1 MCYDVCMSIIEVS
14 LEGYGRAHLCL
25 DLMEDYTEPDGIE
38 VWRATFNEINEFDK
52 DPENLWVVFFE
63 MNSRDGYE
71 QWDLISEAIET
82 YKMEVEQID

>member
-1 MCYDVCMSIIEVS
+1 MSIIEVS

-25 DLMEDYTEPDGIE
+25 DLMEDLTESDGVE
-38 VWRATFNEINEFDK
+38 VWRAAFNEISEFDE

-82 YKMEVEQID
+82 YKMEVEQYD